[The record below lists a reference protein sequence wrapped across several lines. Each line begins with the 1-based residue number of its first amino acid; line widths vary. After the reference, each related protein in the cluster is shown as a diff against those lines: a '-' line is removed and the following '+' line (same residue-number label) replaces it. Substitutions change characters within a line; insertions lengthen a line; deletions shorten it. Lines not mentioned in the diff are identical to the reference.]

1 MKQNKS
7 LKKIPVHTE
16 KHDGIQE
23 DWVPRLS
30 LLGMLALTLIAE
42 PSFALEESDK
52 VAELAALTTETAK
65 IVKNG
70 CYIAGSASAL
80 VGAIWSVASQ
90 NLKVAASSAVIT
102 IISLKAATFFSGTL
116 LI

>member
-1 MKQNKS
+1 MKQARTINRVS
-7 LKKIPVHTE
+7 VLAW
-16 KHDGIQE
+16 QQ
-23 DWVPRLS
+23 DWLPTISVCAFLVLS
-30 LLGMLALTLIAE
+30 FYSAT
-42 PSFALEESDK
+42 SFALAASDK
-52 VAELAALTTETAK
+52 VTELATLTAETTK

-70 CYIAGSASAL
+70 CFIAGSASAL

-90 NLKVAASSAVIT
+90 SLKVAASSAAVT